1 MHQDREA
8 AAAVASLSERERQVC
23 ALIAEGFTNPEI
35 AQRLYLS
42 VDTVKSHVRSILA
55 KFHVESRGEAGRI
68 FRRITRNG

>member
-35 AQRLYLS
+35 ARRLSVS
-42 VDTVKSHVRSILA
+42 VDTVKSHVSSILA
-55 KFHVESRGEAGRI
+55 KLNAESRGEAGRI
-68 FRRITRNG
+68 FRTITRNG